1 MQKPQFIKIIIPAG
15 KEDLSPSVKRFF
27 NKTRG
32 LLLEVE
38 FSNVRRRKIFY
49 YEAQEVE
56 PRNLFTP
63 STNETTHDVKFVLVK
78 KDSFIK

>member
-56 PRNLFTP
+56 PRNLFCP
-63 STNETTHDVKFVLVK
+63 STGKHSNEVKFVLVK

>member
-15 KEDLSPSVKRFF
+15 KDDLSPSVKRFF
-27 NKTRG
+27 NKARG
-32 LLLEVE
+32 LTLEVE

-49 YEAQEVE
+49 YEAAEVE
-56 PRNLFTP
+56 VRNLFSP
-63 STNETTHDVKFVLVK
+63 GANENSRDVKFVLVK